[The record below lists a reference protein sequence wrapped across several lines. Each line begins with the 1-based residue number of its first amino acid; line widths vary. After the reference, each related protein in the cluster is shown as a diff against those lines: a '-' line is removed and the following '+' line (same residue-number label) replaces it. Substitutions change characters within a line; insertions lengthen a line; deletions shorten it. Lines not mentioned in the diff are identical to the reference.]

1 MNQPGGSRHKAS
13 IATPTTARWRIITMS
28 KLESRQPHIGHDI
41 RTLRDDELEAVN
53 GGAGSWLEALAKAL
67 GELENKQAQKVQ
79 KL

>member
-1 MNQPGGSRHKAS
+1 
-13 IATPTTARWRIITMS
+13 MS